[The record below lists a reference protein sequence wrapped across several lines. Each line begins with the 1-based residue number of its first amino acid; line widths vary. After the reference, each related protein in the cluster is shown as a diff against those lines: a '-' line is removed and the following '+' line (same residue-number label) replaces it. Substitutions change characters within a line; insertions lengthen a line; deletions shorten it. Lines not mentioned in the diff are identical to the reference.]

1 MEGKTESRKCMHTH
15 EQCGKTPV
23 RIVMIV
29 GGSAAVT
36 HAVDACYVR
45 DCRITATDF
54 Q

>member
-1 MEGKTESRKCMHTH
+1 MEGKAESRKSMHTH

-29 GGSAAVT
+29 GGSAAVA
-36 HAVDACYVR
+36 HSVNVCYVR
-45 DCRITATDF
+45 DCRNTAIDF